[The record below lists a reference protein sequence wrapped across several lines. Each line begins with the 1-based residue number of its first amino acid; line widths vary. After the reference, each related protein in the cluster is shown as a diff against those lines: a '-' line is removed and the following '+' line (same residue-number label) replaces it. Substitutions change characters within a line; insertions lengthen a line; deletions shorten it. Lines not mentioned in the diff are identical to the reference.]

1 MAEQRCRLVD
11 EINDTTRNGR
21 FVTIL
26 VFHLLMGGT
35 RRQPRKEKKTNK
47 SLYQHRKRWK
57 LRYEEEKERVQ
68 KKRQQESNARLRGM
82 GSIMMRFFSHLFE
95 LTKHARHQLEEWF
108 SLCGVD

>member
-68 KKRQQESNARLRGM
+68 KKKTTGKQCTTAGDGVNNDAF
-82 GSIMMRFFSHLFE
+82 FFSF
-95 LTKHARHQLEEWF
+95 
-108 SLCGVD
+108 V